1 MVKEIVETSKK
12 ELANSLR
19 GDELSLDEK
28 LALIDKV
35 MNDPEYQAQV
45 NKQLGRPMGT
55 PVDPQDALN
64 CESCQ

>member
-1 MVKEIVETSKK
+1 MVNNAKK
-12 ELANSLR
+12 ELTSDLKN
-19 GDELSLDEK
+19 DELTLEEK

-45 NKQLGRPMGT
+45 NRQLGRPVGT

-64 CESCQ
+64 CEGCQ